1 MSRARMNELT
11 IEERSLIDKLNKINR
26 RFEPD
31 EAKSLWNV
39 CKAYLS
45 GAIKSSI
52 LDLPKDEVIKVL
64 RGIN

>member
-1 MSRARMNELT
+1 MTRMNELT

-52 LDLPKDEVIKVL
+52 LDLPKDEIIKVL